1 MRCCACCD
9 LCQPRRSLQD
19 YKEFLEELA
28 KPEDKNATPFIVDYK
43 EYHTGGW
50 DRGPTGPREG
60 SSVALAAIERAA
72 HEQSASATA
81 IQSPSSS

>member
-1 MRCCACCD
+1 MLP
-9 LCQPRRSLQD
+9 LCHRTLQD

-50 DRGPTGPREG
+50 SVGLAAGPRG
-60 SSVALAAIERAA
+60 
-72 HEQSASATA
+72 
-81 IQSPSSS
+81 